1 MFPTIDEVYAGL
13 QHVQDPEIPVLS
25 VIDLG
30 MITGVRYDETNTL
43 HIKMI
48 PTYAACPAVNFI
60 RNKIKEDL
68 AAVLKSN
75 VLIEVHI
82 DKTVNWNS
90 NMLGEEAKEKLR
102 QFGIAAPRTIDHTR
116 EMEFFD
122 GTPCPYCKSEN
133 TVLKTPFGSTLCR
146 AIHYCN
152 NCKQAFEH
160 FKPIV

>member
-1 MFPTIDEVYAGL
+1 MLTTAQVYDAL
-13 QHVQDPEIPVLS
+13 QQVQDPEIPVLS

-30 MITGVRYDETNTL
+30 MITGVSFDEVHTL

-60 RNKIKEDL
+60 RNKIKDDL
-68 AAVLKSN
+68 AAILNCDVK
-75 VLIEVHI
+75 IEVHI
-82 DKTVNWNS
+82 DKTINWNS
-90 NMLGEEAKEKLR
+90 NMLGETAKEKLR
-102 QFGIAAPRTIDHTR
+102 TFGIAAPRTIDHTR
-116 EMEFFD
+116 EMEYFD
-122 GTPCPYCKSEN
+122 GTPCPHCTSEN